1 MYSKMEQTDIT
12 YFFENFC
19 ERNVAAFANGNPN
32 GVRRDCRF
40 LNELAG
46 TFQSTPCS
54 LGNYT
59 QILNMDIEWTR
70 PMNHQFAINGFRQY
84 FWEHYGIF
92 KIIKHILTSEQFIT
106 QEQHDTIVAFTKGD
120 QSVKYIYTYLI
131 NTQLSA
137 IYANWRVNPQYCKDA
152 HMIHNKIVEIYRSHN
167 IPGNLPDIQQ
177 IANNPAWLEPSQSWR
192 APFLNLV
199 STDDFLAHIKIWRFL
214 NDYIIMISVYTAP
227 RAVTEDKKPA
237 MVSVETPPPPV
248 EEKKK
253 EKKKPIPVAL
263 KRKVWAKWMGEDIGK
278 AKCMCC
284 KLTDITQLNF
294 HCGHIIAEAM
304 GGELKVDNL
313 KPICQSC
320 NSYMGTTNMDE
331 FMKKYGF

>member
-1 MYSKMEQTDIT
+1 MEQTDIT

-19 ERNVAAFANGNPN
+19 KKNVAAFANGNPN

-131 NTQLSA
+131 NTQLSM
-137 IYANWRVNPQYCKDA
+137 IYVSWKKNPQYCKDA
-152 HMIHNKIVEIYRSHN
+152 SMIHNKIAEIYRTHN
-167 IPGNLPDIQQ
+167 IQGNFPDIQQ
-177 IANNPAWLEPSQSWR
+177 ITNNPSLLEPSQSWR
-192 APFLNLV
+192 APFMNLAPL
-199 STDDFLAHIKIWRFL
+199 DDFLAYAKIWRFL
-214 NDYIIMISVYTAP
+214 SDYSIMMHGYNSSPVSVSVPVTAA
-227 RAVTEDKKPA
+227 AVVDKKRKKTIPA
-237 MVSVETPPPPV
+237 
-248 EEKKK
+248 
-253 EKKKPIPVAL
+253 AL
-263 KRKVWAKWMGEDIGK
+263 KRKVWAKWLGEETGK
-278 AKCMCC
+278 AKCLCC
-284 KLTDITQLNF
+284 NLTDITQLNF
-294 HCGHIIAEAM
+294 HCGHIISEAE

-320 NSYMGTTNMDE
+320 NSSMGTTNMDE